1 MATTQIDD
9 LQMLATSV
17 AEFAIKPTIVDP
29 DLIVR
34 NLQNSFVTTTNT
46 NVIYEIQNDHYDA
59 ILSLEGEDWAD
70 LQAYYEDKAT
80 QIASSRHRNR
90 RKGYRKNNRSR
101 ERSKN
106 NYRRSSGKY

>member
-1 MATTQIDD
+1 MATSPIDT

-17 AEFAIKPTIVDP
+17 AEFAIQPTIIDP
-29 DLIVR
+29 NLIVQ
-34 NLQNSFVTTTNT
+34 NLQNSFVTPTNT
-46 NVIYEIQNDHYDA
+46 DVIYEIQNDHYDA
-59 ILSLEGEDWAD
+59 ILSLEGENWAD

-101 ERSKN
+101 KRSKN
-106 NYRRSSGKY
+106 DYRRSSGKY